1 MPPRAGRIAGLV
13 VLLSLLLMPV
23 SAEAGPRSGGVAP
36 AGRLGSTLVGQLN
49 ALRLAHGLAPLRV
62 SAPLTAAAAAHST
75 QMARLGYFSHDS
87 ANGGSFSS
95 RIASFYPSQGYRSWT
110 VGENL
115 LWASPDVGAAR
126 ALRLWLASPPHRA
139 NLLNPRWREV
149 GLSAVHSS
157 SAPGVYGNAPTTIVT
172 ADFGNRSR

>member
-1 MPPRAGRIAGLV
+1 MLRGARWISGLTALV
-13 VLLSLLLMPV
+13 VVLVVAPSV
-23 SAEAGPRSGGVAP
+23 SAGSRGFTRVS
-36 AGRLGSTLVGQLN
+36 RLDAALVVQVN
-49 ALRLAHGLAPLRV
+49 AFRVAHGLVPLRV
-62 SAPLTAAAAAHST
+62 APSLRAAATVHSS

-95 RIASFYPSQGYRSWT
+95 RIATYYSAHGYRSWT

-115 LWASPDVGAAR
+115 LWASPDVGAVR

-149 GLSAVHSS
+149 GFSAVHAR

-172 ADFGNRSR
+172 ADFGSRTR